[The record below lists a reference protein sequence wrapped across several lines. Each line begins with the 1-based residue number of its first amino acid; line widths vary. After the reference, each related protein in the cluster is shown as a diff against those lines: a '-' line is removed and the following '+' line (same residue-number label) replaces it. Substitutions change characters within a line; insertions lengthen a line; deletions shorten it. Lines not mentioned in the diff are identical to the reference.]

1 MSVWR
6 QVLAAIV
13 LPGTVTIAVP
23 ALILDGDGLGP
34 WTFAVTGL
42 LLVAAGAAILAWT
55 VVLFARIG
63 RGTLAPWDPTRRLV
77 VAGPYRHVRNPMIS
91 GVVAV
96 LVGEAVAFA
105 SAGVAAWAATVF
117 VVNWAWFVH
126 VEEPGL
132 MRRFG
137 EEYREYRRAVP
148 RWIPSRR

>member
-13 LPGTVTIAVP
+13 LPGTVTIVVP
-23 ALILDGDGLGP
+23 ALILDGDGLASSP
-34 WTFAVTGL
+34 LAVTGL
-42 LLVAAGAAILAWT
+42 LLVLAGAAVLAWT
-55 VVLFARIG
+55 VLLFARIG

-77 VAGPYRHVRNPMIS
+77 VAGPYRLVRNPMIS
-91 GVVAV
+91 GVITV
-96 LVGEAVAFA
+96 LAGEAMAFA
-105 SAGVAAWAATVF
+105 SAGMAAWAGAVF
-117 VVNWAWFVH
+117 LLNWAWFVH

-132 MRRFG
+132 VRRFG